1 MRPVTSQ
8 TEALG
13 PAVDPIETDLELP
26 RRADVVVIGGGIVGT
41 CAAWSLSR
49 AGVSVVVCEK
59 GRIAGEQSSRNWGWC
74 RAGIRDPREI
84 PLANEAIRMWS
95 EMNACVQG
103 ETGYRTAGSLF
114 VCEKDSEVAGY
125 EQWLKHARAHG
136 MTSRLIDPDQSAALL
151 PGATKR
157 FKAALYTPT
166 DGCAEPQKAVSAIA
180 QAGRRLG
187 AIVVTNCAVRGLD
200 MVAGRV
206 GGVITERG
214 RIATSSV
221 VLAAG
226 AWSRLFTIP
235 LGLRLPLLKIQG
247 SVLRTEP
254 LAGGPEGMAWVGGF
268 AFRKRLDGGYTI
280 AKGDSN
286 LVSIVPDTFRF
297 LFDFLPALKA
307 DWPLLRVRLDG
318 RFKEEWQHWRPTAVD
333 KPSQFERVR
342 VLSPGPM
349 GPVNAEALRQ
359 ITRLFPLF
367 SRAKVAEQW
376 GGMIDVTPDAIPVI
390 SPIDEL
396 PGFHIAAG
404 FSGHGFGVGPAAGKL
419 TADLLLGRSPSVD
432 PRPFRYSRLVD
443 GSKATPGGLA
453 SHA

>member
-1 MRPVTSQ
+1 MRAATSQ
-8 TEALG
+8 AEG
-13 PAVDPIETDLELP
+13 PTVDPIETDRELP
-26 RRADVVVIGGGIVGT
+26 RRADVIVIGGGIVGMCT
-41 CAAWSLSR
+41 ALSLSR

-84 PLANEAIRMWS
+84 PLANEAIRMWTGI
-95 EMNACVQG
+95 NACVQG

-114 VCEKDSEVAGY
+114 VCETDSEIAGY
-125 EQWLKHARAHG
+125 EDWLKHARAHG
-136 MTSRLIDPDQSAALL
+136 MTSRMINSNQSAALL
-151 PGATKR
+151 PGATRR
-157 FKAALYTPT
+157 FKAALHTPT

-180 QAGRRLG
+180 QAARRLG
-187 AIVVTNCAVRGLD
+187 AVVVTNCAVRGLD
-200 MVAGRV
+200 IAAGRV
-206 GGVITERG
+206 GGVVTERG
-214 RIATSSV
+214 CIAASSV

-268 AFRKRLDGGYTI
+268 AFRKRFDGGYTI
-280 AKGDSN
+280 AKGDTN

-318 RFKEEWQHWRPTAVD
+318 KFKEEWQYWRPTALD

-342 VLSPGPM
+342 VLSPEPVQS
-349 GPVNAEALRQ
+349 VNAEALRQ
-359 ITRLFPLF
+359 ITRLFPVF
-367 SRAKVAEQW
+367 SQAKVAEQW
-376 GGMIDVTPDAIPVI
+376 AGMIDVTPDAIPVI

-396 PGFHIAAG
+396 PGFYIAAG

-419 TADLLLGRSPSVD
+419 TADLVLGRPPSVE
-432 PRPFRYSRLVD
+432 PLPFRYSRLVD
-443 GSKATPGGLA
+443 GSKAKPGGLA